1 MELMPVIPQLSL
13 HHSRGLPNP
22 ANLPQPTAL
31 PPHRGEFPK
40 VVEGSQSIQ
49 LLQSQQEGLVRW
61 RVQEIKVHEV
71 MDPCREM

>member
-1 MELMPVIPQLSL
+1 MPVIPQMSL

-22 ANLPQPTAL
+22 SNLPQPTAL

-49 LLQSQQEGLVRW
+49 LLQSQQ
-61 RVQEIKVHEV
+61 
-71 MDPCREM
+71 